1 MNQLYEN
8 PINDYKSKIISLN
21 RQIILP
27 NDNFK
32 SIFKNDRLKKTIL
45 IKKCMLKGK
54 KDLFKNEIF
63 NNNDMNSILSN
74 DNSFGKTS
82 SFNLNPFNKSKI
94 LSQFNSA
101 QSNNNLSPSN
111 KFIELRSLIHTPRN
125 SINNFFPQKTAI
137 IKKRRQF
144 KINQSEDI
152 KNSLLKEMKGSFSS
166 TNFSYVN
173 ILRYNDFVKIDKINK
188 ARTYK
193 KNMFNNE
200 LSDLSISDTVKN
212 NFLKDKNGIFLYN
225 NKYINE
231 YWSFRKK
238 YDAKYFIKEAR
249 KKKSKKEISEYFN
262 KLKSKI
268 LKENKMIRKKIK
280 SSYTDLENKKS
291 EINYQSSIINTPREF
306 KKLFYD
312 FNKERAKKENIK
324 TNIIINESKE
334 PNAKKYYFPDKNLI
348 SKIINENNHTHLA
361 IDKIDKSYHDLLIF
375 NLPDLDDKVYIRKL
389 LYDIFIEFKNML
401 LLSMAKNRDIN
412 LDKTGLDLDSFY
424 NCNTKINQQGMI
436 LAKKLFHVFN
446 NKTNNKYLSLENY
459 VNGMLTLKNS
469 NREDKLDLFFG
480 ILDQNSKGY
489 MTYDDIYKF
498 GIISLQKI
506 SFNFETIEDFNREK
520 NKGKNMDIKIIET
533 LADYFSRMIF
543 KLVNIDIKDN
553 IPLKLLKK
561 MIIQGGEQA
570 DYVEFL
576 FGSGNFV

>member
-54 KDLFKNEIF
+54 KDLFKNEII

-152 KNSLLKEMKGSFSS
+152 KNSLLKRMKGSFSS

-188 ARTYK
+188 AKTYK

-200 LSDLSISDTVKN
+200 LSDLSISETIKN

-249 KKKSKKEISEYFN
+249 KKKSKNEISEYFN

-268 LKENKMIRKKIK
+268 LKENKMIRKKIQ

-570 DYVEFL
+570 DYIEFL